1 MEILIKEIIS
11 EIAENKFLVKARHE
25 NEELEVYVV
34 DRYDFIL
41 ANFNKEIHFEIDYD
55 EIIDWKIINVFN
67 EEVSGLFSMK
77 GNIIVRGEIHN
88 YIEMDN
94 DVIIDI
100 YIRNGP
106 EFISILSSE
115 INGFTPKGQ
124 EGIELEIK
132 GLCIYPV
139 H

>member
-1 MEILIKEIIS
+1 MAILIKEIIS